1 MTEEVEQLR
10 EALASA
16 RQQLAAQEQRL
27 REQDLA
33 LNGIA
38 ALQAHEEPETL
49 IAKAFD
55 LIAEA
60 LAFDRAMFL
69 ELRDDRFVCIAST
82 EPATV
87 GCGWRAGPFFRRVA
101 DGRAAVVPD
110 EARVPEWAEALGAR
124 PLVEPLKGAIYAP
137 ISAGAGPGLLVLSSA
152 GHGAYSPADLRLVSR
167 LGIFVSQT
175 LAAAQ
180 RRRLAEAARA
190 AETERSQAVEASEA
204 KSRFLAN
211 MSHEIRTPL
220 NGVTTVAVLL
230 AESGL
235 QGRQR
240 EMAGLIVDSSRALE
254 GLLNDILDLAKVE
267 SGRLSLEEAPFE
279 LPSALASTFEL
290 FAIRA
295 EERDLAFDLRVAPE
309 ARGWFSGDAARVR
322 QVAANLLSN
331 AVKFTERG
339 EIGVSLAIEDGFVT
353 LEVRDTGVGFDAETA
368 ARLFRRFEQADGS
381 VTRRFGGTGLGLAL
395 SRTLAGMMDGDIACR
410 SAPGEGSTFT
420 FRFPARPAD
429 APVLGERPS
438 ALAARGDNDAP
449 PLTVLVAEDN
459 PNNRTIVGMVLEAV
473 HARTVMVENGAE
485 AVAAFAA
492 APFDIVLMDLQMPVM
507 DGLSA
512 TRRIRELERRAGA
525 RPTPI
530 IALSANAMTHHVDE
544 ALAAGSTAHVAKPI
558 DPHRLIEVMLAL
570 TAAADAPAA
579 SASAS

>member
-1 MTEEVEQLR
+1 MTEDVEQLR

-27 REQDLA
+27 RQQDLA

-49 IAKAFD
+49 IAKAFE

-69 ELRDDRFVCIAST
+69 ELREDRFVCIAST
-82 EPATV
+82 EAAAV
-87 GCGWRAGPFFRRVA
+87 GCEWPAGVFFRRVA
-101 DGRAAVVPD
+101 DGRPAVVPD
-110 EARVPEWAEALGAR
+110 EARAPEWSGMGTRADGGGLR
-124 PLVEPLKGAIYAP
+124 PLKGAIYAP

-180 RRRLAEAARA
+180 RRRLAQAAHV

-235 QGRQR
+235 QGRQK
-240 EMAGLIVDSSRALE
+240 EMAQLIVDSSRALE
-254 GLLNDILDLAKVE
+254 RLLNDILDLAKVE
-267 SGRLSLEEAPFE
+267 SGRLTLEEAPFE
-279 LPSALASTFEL
+279 LPSALASTFDL

-295 EERDLAFDLRVAPE
+295 EAQGLAFDLRVAP
-309 ARGWFSGDAARVR
+309 AAHGWFTGDVARVR

-331 AVKFTERG
+331 AVKFTQHG
-339 EIGVSLAIEDGFVT
+339 EVGVSLSVDEGFVT

-368 ARLFRRFEQADGS
+368 ARLFERFEQADGS
-381 VTRRFGGTGLGLAL
+381 VTRRFGGSGLGLAL
-395 SRTLAGMMDGDIACR
+395 SRTLAGMMGGDIACR

-420 FRFPARPAD
+420 FRFPARAAQ
-429 APVLGERPS
+429 APMLQESSTVLGSPGAA
-438 ALAARGDNDAP
+438 ALN
-449 PLTVLVAEDN
+449 VLVAEDN
-459 PNNRTIVGMVLEAV
+459 PNNRAIVCMVLEAIQ
-473 HARTVMVENGAE
+473 ARTVVVENGAQ
-485 AVAAFAA
+485 AVEAFAA

-512 TRRIRELERRAGA
+512 TRRIREMERAVGAGA
-525 RPTPI
+525 TPI
-530 IALSANAMTHHVDE
+530 IALSANAMTHHVEE

-558 DPHRLIEVMLAL
+558 DPHRLIDTMLTL
-570 TAAADAPAA
+570 TSVAAHAWPATA
-579 SASAS
+579 SAS